1 MELKRRIKGFV
12 DDVEYYLHGGL
23 ERAIDQ
29 ARLERYSDIITRVI
43 IEENRKLYETT
54 MMIKTARKS
63 DELTTNRA
71 THQNRV
77 APMAG
82 IVAEKLGLNEKIVA
96 IAAGNHD
103 LGHTPYGHSGE
114 WWLSEIF
121 KDLGIGYR
129 CHNAIGAKR
138 LVYSTDVYDR
148 IIGEIK
154 AFNPQISDSKLEKI
168 RRSLW
173 LVIDPILCHN
183 GESSKRKLM
192 IEPNLDKTEEDFD
205 RELRQCYI
213 TEGYDRTLVPATA
226 EGSLLRIVD
235 VISYVGHDTIDG
247 LREGIAEDL
256 DSEHREILAKF
267 GITEE
272 EINLAIA
279 KKNYDGLARRV
290 ELVALQD
297 LIENSSK
304 KRIQLSEKMLNL
316 VTELKDKN
324 NSVIVDKVVRPTENE
339 AFPPAIRKLLGTFSN
354 IFKKE
359 KLELDIESLGTNIE
373 RIRELREKYK
383 GTPYEKFIIYL
394 CNLNPKDY
402 QFTVEVT
409 EAATRQAIKD
419 ELNEALE
426 GKTEFDSDYPL
437 RSRRIQQMA
446 SDIETRYPNGMT
458 EDEKEKYVTERIS
471 ASDEGRKNGLLPR
484 IHRLGIALG
493 ANYIETLNDKEFVDL
508 LEATEMLTPE
518 QEADIRIEYNKLTP
532 EQLAEDTRQKGWVKT
547 TAKQAAEDAREAN

>member
-1 MELKRRIKGFV
+1 MGVERKIKGFA

-23 ERAIDQ
+23 ERAIAQ
-29 ARLERYSDIITRVI
+29 ARLERYSDIINHVI
-43 IEENRKLYETT
+43 IEENRKLSGTT
-54 MMIKTARKS
+54 MMIKSERKS
-63 DELTTNRA
+63 DELSTNRA
-71 THQNRV
+71 THQAKV
-77 APMAG
+77 AALAA
-82 IVAEKLGLNEKIVA
+82 IAAEKLGLNERIVD

-114 WWLSEIF
+114 WWLSEIL
-121 KDLGIGYR
+121 KDIGIGYR

-138 LVYSTDVYDR
+138 LVYSTDLYDR
-148 IIGEIK
+148 IIEEIK

-192 IEPNLDKTEEDFD
+192 VEPNLDKTEADFE

-213 TEGYDRTLVPATA
+213 TEGFDRTLVPGTA

-235 VISYVGHDTIDG
+235 VISYVGQDMIDG
-247 LREGIAEDL
+247 LREKIIKDL
-256 DSEHREILAKF
+256 DSEYRQILAGF

-272 EINLAIA
+272 EINLAIE
-279 KKNYDGLARRV
+279 KEHYDGLVRSV
-290 ELVALQD
+290 ERVALQD

-304 KRIQLSEKMLNL
+304 RRIQLSETMLDL
-316 VTELKDKN
+316 VTRLKDKN
-324 NSVIVDKVVRPTENE
+324 NREIVDKVVRPTENE
-339 AFPPAIRKLLGTFSN
+339 AFPQAIRKLLGTFSN
-354 IFKKE
+354 IFQQE
-359 KLELDIESLGTNIE
+359 GLESDIESLGTNIE
-373 RIRELREKYK
+373 RIRELREKYE

-409 EAATRQAIKD
+409 SAATRQATMD

-426 GKTEFDSDYPL
+426 GKTEFDNDYPL
-437 RSRRIQQMA
+437 RSKRIQQMA
-446 SDIETRYPNGMT
+446 SDIETRYPNGMA
-458 EDEKEKYVTERIS
+458 EEEKENYVTEWIS
-471 ASDEGRKNGLLPR
+471 ASDEVGKNGSLSR
-484 IHRLGIALG
+484 IHKLGIALG
-493 ANYIETLNDKEFVDL
+493 ANYIETLNDREFVDL

-518 QEADIRIEYNKLTP
+518 QAADIRIKYNKLTP
-532 EQLAEDTRQKGWVKT
+532 KELAMDTRQAGWK
-547 TAKQAAEDAREAN
+547 AIQDRQQQEDLVQ